1 MEKEVLYT
9 TSYVLFAFL
18 TNQTYLP
25 TNLSES
31 GKLTLGEAAEI
42 SFEYINYL

>member
-1 MEKEVLYT
+1 MNKGRSIGFT
-9 TSYVLFAFL
+9 PFGFL